1 MDIRDNLKYTSD
13 HEWLRM
19 DGDYA
24 YVGITDYAQKELGDI
39 VFIEVETEGEKL
51 NKGDAFGTVE
61 AVKTVADLFMP
72 VTGEVVEFNEALED
86 QPELANSEPYDGGWI
101 IKIKPDNPADV
112 DGLLDLADYKKLI
125 ES

>member
-1 MDIRDNLKYTSD
+1 
-13 HEWLRM
+13 
-19 DGDYA
+19 
-24 YVGITDYAQKELGDI
+24 
-39 VFIEVETEGEKL
+39 
-51 NKGDAFGTVE
+51 
-61 AVKTVADLFMP
+61 MP